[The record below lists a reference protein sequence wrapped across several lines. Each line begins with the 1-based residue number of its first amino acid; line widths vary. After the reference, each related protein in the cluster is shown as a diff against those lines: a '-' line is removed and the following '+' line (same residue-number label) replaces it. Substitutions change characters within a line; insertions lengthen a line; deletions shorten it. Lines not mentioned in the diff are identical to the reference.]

1 MNDKM
6 DLSLS
11 GGNGPADSQHRQA
24 APEPTPIC
32 GMMACG
38 FGILGI
44 FGPALFFTPL
54 GFLFSLIA
62 FFRGQAAW
70 GLAGILL
77 AVGGFLTSPLLMGIV
92 GFGAFFMIFDWQEFM
107 RPVYEFLGYTTEV

>member
-44 FGPALFFTPL
+44 FGPALFFHTAWVFVFTDCVLSWPSRL
-54 GFLFSLIA
+54 GVGGHFIGRRRLFDVAIA
-62 FFRGQAAW
+62 DGHRRFRGVLHDFR
-70 GLAGILL
+70 LAGIYATGL
-77 AVGGFLTSPLLMGIV
+77 
-92 GFGAFFMIFDWQEFM
+92 
-107 RPVYEFLGYTTEV
+107 

>member
-11 GGNGPADSQHRQA
+11 GGNEPADSQHRQA

-77 AVGGFLTSPLLMGIV
+77 AVGGFLTSPLLIGIV

>member
-62 FFRGQAAW
+62 FFRGQAAL